1 MSLPAP
7 PPDAAS
13 SSLPATQALAE
24 QLAAL
29 LERVGKSADRE
40 AFSALFDYFAPRL
53 NSTLRRQGV
62 PPEQAEEII
71 QDTMLTVW
79 REAGRF
85 DVQKAGASTWIYT
98 IAKNRRI
105 DILRK
110 TRLPSFSEE
119 DPNLVIDPTQ
129 SAEERL
135 SDLDRAQRLEAALK
149 ELPDEQAELM
159 QLAFYENKTQGA
171 IAVLKNLTLGTVKSR
186 LRLALDKMRRI
197 LKDEKVQD

>member
-1 MSLPAP
+1 MSVPVP

-13 SSLPATQALAE
+13 SSPTTAQALPA

-29 LERVGKSADRE
+29 LERVGKSADKG
-40 AFSALFDYFAPRL
+40 AFSTLFDYFAPRL

-62 PPEQAEEII
+62 SPEQAEEII

-85 DVQKAGASTWIYT
+85 DAQKAGASTWIYT

-135 SDLDRAQRLEAALK
+135 SDLDRTERLEAALK

-159 QLAFYENKTQGA
+159 QLAFYENKTHGA
-171 IAVLKNLTLGTVKSR
+171 IAVLKNLPLGTVKSR